1 MLVDLIAK
9 HRDIPPEFFDLVL
22 EREQSAPTSFGNL
35 VAMPHPNRAVT
46 EDTFVA
52 VAVLARPI
60 EWDGH
65 EVQVVF
71 MVSVS
76 REGGAGLKEFYIDMA
91 DLLSSEQAM
100 RLLAEQQDYETL
112 LDLLR
117 NASNL

>member
-1 MLVDLIAK
+1 
-9 HRDIPPEFFDLVL
+9 
-22 EREQSAPTSFGNL
+22 
-35 VAMPHPNRAVT
+35 
-46 EDTFVA
+46 
-52 VAVLARPI
+52 
-60 EWDGH
+60 
-65 EVQVVF
+65 